1 MKEFYLYAVQVNVAL
16 LVFYLLY
23 QVLFSRDTF
32 LEIRRLFLMTV
43 IVLAFTYP
51 AITFS
56 SFESGEQP
64 LQEVM
69 AGYYEAL
76 TVAASV
82 VSPVEEAPLFTWQNV
97 VMLVW
102 MSGVVFFMV
111 RMLVQF
117 GVVCRMAVRG
127 EKVYCCGQQVVALRH
142 ETAPFSF
149 FGWIFVNPD
158 RHEEKELSEIMT
170 HEITHMRQWH
180 SVDMMMGELLCI
192 FFWFN
197 PLVWLLRKEIRQNLE
212 FLADKY
218 VVSSGYNRKNYQYH
232 LLRLSHQTTAVQI
245 VNNFNVSPLKKRIIM
260 MNKKRT
266 SRIGLVK
273 YALLVPMTGLLIL
286 SANAKAVAE
295 IAEKTITHIATGDKD
310 LQMKGKVVD
319 ENGKPIPGVSVII
332 KNSYVGGMTDAK
344 GNFVIRDHDAGILCF
359 SFVGMKS
366 REVPYE
372 QGTKELKVVMYK
384 DNLQLDRVVVTGY
397 STVTAAPE
405 KKKEESMEV
414 FVVVEDMP
422 QFPDGMMQKFL
433 ARNVKYPVRAME
445 NGVEG
450 TVYVTFVV
458 DKTGKVTNPRVVQGV
473 DEALDREAV
482 RVINAMPDWIP
493 GKQRGMAVD
502 VQFTI
507 PIEFNLVR
515 DDRKSENS
523 GAAARSSS
531 GSAQPR
537 YGSNV
542 SPLVH
547 TSTSPR
553 TQPDDSATVSNRL
566 TDAKSLA
573 KSEVMYIVDGEEM
586 AKDFKLNSI
595 PVDQVKSITVL
606 KDKAAIAIYGEK
618 AKNGVVV
625 IETMD

>member
-117 GVVCRMAVRG
+117 GVVCRMAVSG
-127 EKVYCCGQQVVALRH
+127 KKVYCCGQQVVALRH

-273 YALLVPMTGLLIL
+273 YALLVPVTGLLIL

-295 IAEKTITHIATGDKD
+295 IAEKTMTHIATGDKD

-332 KNSYVGGMTDAK
+332 KNSYVGGMTDDK

-384 DNLQLDRVVVTGY
+384 DNLQLDRVVVVGYTGEA
-397 STVTAAPE
+397 AAPR
-405 KKKEESMEV
+405 KEDEV
-414 FVVVEDMP
+414 KEIFVVVEDMP
-422 QFPDGMMQKFL
+422 RFPDGKMQQFL
-433 ARNVKYPVRAME
+433 AKNIRYPVRAME

-458 DKTGKVTNPRVVQGV
+458 DKTGKITNPSVVQGV
-473 DEALDREAV
+473 DESLDREAV

-507 PIEFNLVR
+507 PIEFMLKR

-523 GAAARSSS
+523 GAAA
-531 GSAQPR
+531 
-537 YGSNV
+537 
-542 SPLVH
+542 
-547 TSTSPR
+547 
-553 TQPDDSATVSNRL
+553 DDSATVSNRL

>member
-1 MKEFYLYAVQVNVAL
+1 
-16 LVFYLLY
+16 
-23 QVLFSRDTF
+23 
-32 LEIRRLFLMTV
+32 
-43 IVLAFTYP
+43 
-51 AITFS
+51 
-56 SFESGEQP
+56 
-64 LQEVM
+64 
-69 AGYYEAL
+69 
-76 TVAASV
+76 
-82 VSPVEEAPLFTWQNV
+82 
-97 VMLVW
+97 
-102 MSGVVFFMV
+102 
-111 RMLVQF
+111 
-117 GVVCRMAVRG
+117 
-127 EKVYCCGQQVVALRH
+127 
-142 ETAPFSF
+142 
-149 FGWIFVNPD
+149 
-158 RHEEKELSEIMT
+158 
-170 HEITHMRQWH
+170 
-180 SVDMMMGELLCI
+180 
-192 FFWFN
+192 
-197 PLVWLLRKEIRQNLE
+197 
-212 FLADKY
+212 
-218 VVSSGYNRKNYQYH
+218 
-232 LLRLSHQTTAVQI
+232 
-245 VNNFNVSPLKKRIIM
+245 

-273 YALLVPMTGLLIL
+273 YALLVPVTGLLIL

-295 IAEKTITHIATGDKD
+295 IAEKTMTHIATGDKD

-332 KNSYVGGMTDAK
+332 KNSYVGGMTDDK

-384 DNLQLDRVVVTGY
+384 DNLQLDRVVVVGYTGEA
-397 STVTAAPE
+397 AAPR
-405 KKKEESMEV
+405 KEDEV
-414 FVVVEDMP
+414 KEIFVVVEDMP
-422 QFPDGMMQKFL
+422 RFPDGKMQQFL
-433 ARNVKYPVRAME
+433 AKNIRYPVRAME

-458 DKTGKVTNPRVVQGV
+458 DKTGKITNPRVVQGV
-473 DEALDREAV
+473 DESLDREAV

-515 DDRKSENS
+515 NDRKSENS

>member
-102 MSGVVFFMV
+102 MSGVVFFLV

-127 EKVYCCGQQVVALRH
+127 EKVYCCGQRVIALRH

-158 RHEEKELSEIMT
+158 RHDEKELSEIMT

-180 SVDMMMGELLCI
+180 SVDMMTGELLCI

-212 FLADKY
+212 FLADKH

-273 YALLVPMTGLLIL
+273 YALLVPVTGLLIL

-332 KNSYVGGMTDAK
+332 KNSYVGGMTDEK
-344 GNFVIRDHDAGILCF
+344 GNFVIREHDAGILCF

-372 QGTKELKVVMYK
+372 PGTKELKVVMYK
-384 DNLQLDRVVVTGY
+384 DNLQLDRVVVVGYTGEA
-397 STVTAAPE
+397 AAPR
-405 KKKEESMEV
+405 KEDEV
-414 FVVVEDMP
+414 KEIFVVVEDMP
-422 QFPDGMMQKFL
+422 RFPDGKIQQFL
-433 ARNVKYPVRAME
+433 AKNIRYPVRAME

-458 DKTGKVTNPRVVQGV
+458 DKTGKITNPRVVQGV
-473 DEALDREAV
+473 DESLDREAL
-482 RVINAMPDWIP
+482 RVINVMPDWIP

-507 PIEFNLVR
+507 PIEFMLKR

-523 GAAARSSS
+523 GAAAND
-531 GSAQPR
+531 P
-537 YGSNV
+537 
-542 SPLVH
+542 
-547 TSTSPR
+547 
-553 TQPDDSATVSNRL
+553 ATVSNRL

-573 KSEVMYIVDGEEM
+573 KSEVLYIVDGEEM
-586 AKDFKLNSI
+586 AKDFELNSI

>member
-43 IVLAFTYP
+43 IVLAFAYP

-56 SFESGEQP
+56 SFEGGEQP

-69 AGYYEAL
+69 AGYYEAI

-82 VSPVEEAPLFTWQNV
+82 VSPVEEAPVLTWQDV
-97 VMLVW
+97 VMPVW
-102 MSGVVFFMV
+102 MSGVVFFLV

-117 GVVCRMAVRG
+117 AVVCRMAVRG
-127 EKVYCCGQQVVALRH
+127 EKVYCCGQQVIALRH

-158 RHEEKELSEIMT
+158 RHDERELSEIMT

-212 FLADKY
+212 FLADKH

-273 YALLVPMTGLLIL
+273 YALLVPVTGLLIL

-319 ENGKPIPGVSVII
+319 ENGKPLPGVSVIM
-332 KNSYVGGMTDAK
+332 KDSYVGGMTDEK

-397 STVTAAPE
+397 TGKAATP
-405 KKKEESMEV
+405 KKEDEVKEV

-422 QFPDGMMQKFL
+422 RFPDGKMQQFL
-433 ARNVKYPVRAME
+433 AKNVKYPVRAME
-445 NGVEG
+445 NGVVG

-473 DEALDREAV
+473 DESLDREAL
-482 RVINAMPDWIP
+482 RVVNAMPDWIP

-507 PIEFNLVR
+507 PIEFNLMR

-523 GAAARSSS
+523 GAAAGVNAR
-531 GSAQPR
+531 SAQPE
-537 YGSNV
+537 YKMKY
-542 SPLVH
+542 
-547 TSTSPR
+547 STMGYTYTRPR
-553 TQPDDSATVSNRL
+553 TIPADSATVSTRL
-566 TDAKSLA
+566 TDALSMA
-573 KSEVMYIVDGEEM
+573 KSEVLYIVDGEEM
-586 AKDFKLNSI
+586 AKDFELNSI
-595 PVDQVKSITVL
+595 PVDKVISITVL
-606 KDKAAIAIYGEK
+606 KDKSAIAIYGEK

-625 IETMD
+625 VETMN